1 MIVACRFMSTFYS
14 VLPASFSCITSL
26 TRKAVHPALWFVS
39 TLRHI
44 PATLQGRAD
53 SGRVLPALPVL
64 LRARQRGAGR
74 ALPGQR
80 QPPAAD
86 SLPVHRRAAM
96 SKCAHNLRLAAD
108 MSDHQSAFKNVTALV
123 RHEKFVTHSTQQGM
137 PTAGRLDIG
146 SPDSSLHTAKRLM
159 QLSLEALTLHRW
171 GLARLVIPACS

>member
-1 MIVACRFMSTFYS
+1 
-14 VLPASFSCITSL
+14 
-26 TRKAVHPALWFVS
+26 VS

-44 PATLQGRAD
+44 PATLQGCADTGRA
-53 SGRVLPALPVL
+53 LPALPVL
-64 LRARQRGAGR
+64 LRARQRGGGR

-80 QPPAAD
+80 RPPAAD
-86 SLPVHRRAAM
+86 GLPVHRRAAI

-108 MSDHQSAFKNVTALV
+108 MSDHQSAFKNATALV
-123 RHEKFVTHSTQQGM
+123 SSQKVRHTEYTAGM

-171 GLARLVIPACS
+171 GLARLRKQHQTWRSGQSRMFMSCSASVPRVGAADAMRSH